1 MSGCVLLTAISLMSV
16 CELALSSPQAGT
28 LTPACVNLASKYNS
42 SKSELFAKREKQK
55 DDCCILQSF
64 VNCYWP
70 FCATLNDT
78 GKNATMV
85 NGPAGA
91 NATLE
96 VPACRLFEHVLGQM
110 INYQDSLV
118 ACQQKFGTNMC
129 ERPLLAG
136 VFGFLGITNQPG
148 GQPTAKKNPTPPPTQ
163 EPESGGGSSSG
174 MPIWLII
181 LLIVLILVGI
191 GMIILVVR
199 LFREDKDKTKKH
211 PKHSKSTHTKKSSR
225 K

>member
-1 MSGCVLLTAISLMSV
+1 MSV
-16 CELALSSPQAGT
+16 SEPAPSSPQT
-28 LTPACVNLASKYNS
+28 RSLTPACVNLASKHNS
-42 SKSELFAKREKQK
+42 SKSGLFAKRQKQK

-70 FCATLNDT
+70 FCVTLNDT

-85 NGPAGA
+85 NGTAGA

-96 VPACRLFEHVLGQM
+96 APACRLFEHALGQM

-129 ERPLLAG
+129 EPPSLLSG
-136 VFGFLGITNQPG
+136 VFGFLGITNKPP
-148 GQPTAKKNPTPPPTQ
+148 GQPTPKKNPNTPPRTQ
-163 EPESGGGSSSG
+163 EPESGGGGSSG